1 MPARDDF
8 QVQPGNRAARVD
20 EVLAAHRRKILEGVG
35 KGVKGGMKILGGGGG
50 GKGTKGGTEI
60 LEGVGTRRKST
71 RRKRIE
77 LGDYYD
83 ANSLDQGAYTLF
95 PTDDDDL
102 DNDDDDGDD
111 DHSF

>member
-35 KGVKGGMKILGGGGG
+35 KGVKGGMKILGGGGV

-60 LEGVGTRRKST
+60 LEILEVRGGKARDERGLS
-71 RRKRIE
+71 
-77 LGDYYD
+77 LGITTTP
-83 ANSLDQGAYTLF
+83 TL
-95 PTDDDDL
+95 
-102 DNDDDDGDD
+102 
-111 DHSF
+111 